1 MKPAVVSGY
10 DPPRN
15 RMQMRLDSLL
25 PAAVRPGSEAWRW
38 TALLARSV
46 RVSLGVGLAVA
57 VTGLAAIGTALML
70 DGLGF
75 LQLDIPQPA
84 SEALAVGLAAM
95 MLGGALLGMAV
106 EGSFRTT
113 SRRPDAEP
121 WETLVTYVPAMAAT
135 LGVIELIEG
144 WAARLLPRFSDLFA
158 LLASCLDA
166 VGSRGL
172 TAGAAGLALMWAA
185 LQFGAPRY
193 PFLGENAPAL
203 LYICWTAAVILTHRP
218 PAL

>member
-1 MKPAVVSGY
+1 MKSAAVAGY

-38 TALLARSV
+38 AALLARSV
-46 RVSLGVGLAVA
+46 RVALGVGLAVT
-57 VTGLAAIGTALML
+57 VTGLAAVGTALVL

-75 LQLDIPQPA
+75 LHLDIPQPE
-84 SEALAVGLAAM
+84 SEALAVGLAVM

-113 SRRPDAEP
+113 SRRPDAAP
-121 WETLVTYVPAMAAT
+121 WETLVTYVPAMALT
-135 LGVIELIEG
+135 LGVIELMEG

-158 LLASCLDA
+158 LLTSCLDA
-166 VGSRGL
+166 VGGSGL
-172 TAGAAGLALMWAA
+172 TAGAAGLALMWTA
-185 LQFGAPRY
+185 LQYGAPRY
-193 PFLGENAPAL
+193 PLLGENAPAL
-203 LYICWTAAVILTHRP
+203 LYICWTAAVILTYRP